1 MLYSKVKRNMAC
13 KQIIEYFKKAEKKKD
28 FEVGEFYKRNY
39 IENHLRKIERSG
51 VYNPTALT
59 YNQWNCGMSFIC
71 PLFEIVSR
79 GRYKYLGINAD
90 YDGETIHKQ
99 QGYEERVIG
108 YWTNGVFKFKHED
121 VRSLDEYKYKHCTK
135 RDTKELK
142 PKGKQTLIN
151 MEKPID
157 KNTFLNYYNSIKSEF
172 EKHNKIISLE
182 PKLERIHWPNA
193 RGVYAIWNKVT
204 SELLYVGLAGKFKRN
219 NEGVIEYNKANFRL
233 RRDRWTP
240 YRFCEH
246 KNDTTFRYHFRY
258 GPKYASVQAQGEV
271 KFHDDAYSNS
281 IIYTDLRIDCFTI
294 DINHETQTPASLEAN
309 LLTSYLKAMN
319 TLPPGN
325 NSL

>member
-1 MLYSKVKRNMAC
+1 MAYDD
-13 KQIIEYFKKAEKKKD
+13 IISYFKNAEKKKD
-28 FEVGEFYKRNY
+28 FEDGGVYKRDY
-39 IENHLRKIERSG
+39 IVNHLRKIERSG

-108 YWTNGVFKFKHED
+108 YWTNGEFKFKDED
-121 VRSLDEYKYKHCTK
+121 VRSLDEYKDKCCVQRVTK
-135 RDTKELK
+135 KLK
-142 PKGKQTLIN
+142 PKRKQKLID

-157 KNTFLNYYNSIKSEF
+157 KNNFLQYYNSVKSDF
-172 EKHNKIISLE
+172 EKHNQIISIE
-182 PKLERIHWPNA
+182 PNLERIQWPDA
-193 RGVYAIWNKVT
+193 QGVYAIWNKTT
-204 SELLYVGLAGKFKRN
+204 SDLLYIGLAGKFKRN
-219 NEGVIEYNKANFRL
+219 NEGFIEYNQANFRL
-233 RRDRWTP
+233 RRGRWTP

-246 KNDTTFRYHFRY
+246 NNDTTFRYHFRY
-258 GPKYASVQAQGEV
+258 GPRYASVQAQGEV
-271 KFHDDAYSNS
+271 KFDNDAYSNS
-281 IIYTDLRIDCFTI
+281 VIYTDLRIDCFII
-294 DINHETQTPASLEAN
+294 DIDHKTQTPALLEAD
-309 LLTSYLKAMN
+309 LLTSYLKAMK